1 MKPKVSSNKDFKRKQ
16 IERYIGDKKI
26 ASLLIKRG
34 CSSLSDV
41 KSYINPEYYSP
52 TGCEEFPDLMNA
64 AQFIIDRIEKNKKIL
79 IYGDYDVDGITS
91 TSILKGGLSFLTE
104 NVYYHIPDRF
114 KEGYGLNRDVIEE
127 YSDRVDLIIS
137 CDCGITNHKE
147 VEFAR
152 KMGLEIVVTD
162 HHDLPEKLPNAD
174 YVLSPRLLS
183 ENHKAYWLPGAGM
196 AFFLLKA
203 IYKKLGLSGK
213 EQKYY
218 DLLLLA
224 IIADVVP
231 LVGEN
236 RYLYQIGIKYLRNT
250 NRIGLKTLYKELNIS
265 AADINEQ
272 VLGFQLGPVLNSPG
286 RMDDA
291 SKGLK
296 LLLTDNKIEAAE
308 FTAELI
314 DINRRRKK
322 ITSEIVKDLEKNIS
336 TEQRTMVSYNPD
348 WHQGVIGIAAGR
360 ISENYNIPAVLMTK
374 NKTED
379 LITASARSVEGVNIN
394 EIIKQCSDL
403 LVKHGGHAAAA
414 GFSLKPSQLEKL
426 KIRLNQLLNSSM
438 INLSSSYN
446 PEADIELKLEEIDE
460 EFYSKLRMM
469 APFGE
474 ANPEPVFSAKGL
486 DIISSRIIAEN
497 HKKLVLSDGS
507 NHFTALWWWAEEIKI
522 KEELKVLYTLN
533 ENIYNGSRN
542 LQLEIKSL
550 VGEEAKKTKKEKSA
564 GIKLEV
570 RDFRN
575 RNIKEADAGKEGTAY
590 FLEGGIEK
598 NIYPLINRSY
608 YKKAKCISFL
618 SLPPSADILT
628 EAVVMTGAEYIEI
641 YSAAENIKNI
651 REFIKKLSAMIK
663 YVFANENRIFS
674 IEKAALFLSEQENTV
689 RRGIDYLTGRGFIDY
704 EYLDYNNLVVSKNG
718 IERPSKARI
727 AWKYLNK
734 LLEESRAFR
743 RYILSADKEDIKKL
757 IISKLTEERK

>member
-1 MKPKVSSNKDFKRKQ
+1 MKSKVSSNRDFKRKQ
-16 IERYIGDKKI
+16 IERYIGNKKI

-34 CSSLSDV
+34 FSSLSDV
-41 KSYINPEYYSP
+41 KSYINPEYYDAAD
-52 TGCEEFPDLMNA
+52 CEEFPDLMNA

-91 TSILKGGLSFLTE
+91 TSILTGGLSDLTE

-114 KEGYGLNRDVIEE
+114 KEGYGLNRDVIEA

-152 KMGLEIVVTD
+152 KMGLEIVITD
-162 HHDLPEKLPNAD
+162 HHELPEKLPNAD
-174 YVLSPRLLS
+174 YVLSPRLLP
-183 ENHKAYWLPGAGM
+183 ENHRAYWLPGAGM

-203 IYKKLGLSGK
+203 LYKKLGLSGK
-213 EQKYY
+213 EKEYY

-236 RYLYQIGIKYLRNT
+236 RYLYQIGLKYLKNT
-250 NRIGLKTLYKELNIS
+250 DRIGLKTLYKELNIS
-265 AADINEQ
+265 AGDINEQ

-291 SKGLK
+291 AKGLK
-296 LLLTDNKIEAAE
+296 LLLTDSKIEAAE
-308 FTAELI
+308 LTAELI
-314 DINRRRKK
+314 DINRRRKT
-322 ITSEIVKDLEKNIS
+322 ITSEIVKDLENNMS
-336 TEQRTMVSYNPD
+336 TEQRALIRYNPD

-360 ISENYNIPAVLMTK
+360 ISENYNIPTVLMTK
-374 NKTED
+374 NKTGE

-403 LVKHGGHAAAA
+403 LVKYGGHAAAA

-426 KIRLNQLLNSSM
+426 KIRLNQLLNCSM
-438 INLSSSYN
+438 INLSSSYK
-446 PEADIELKLEEIDE
+446 PKADIELKFNEIDE
-460 EFYSKLRMM
+460 DFYSKLRMM

-474 ANPEPVFSAKGL
+474 ANPEPIFSVNGIK
-486 DIISSRIIAEN
+486 IISSRIIAEN
-497 HKKLVLSDGS
+497 HKKFVLSDGL
-507 NHFTALWWWAEEIKI
+507 NHFTALWWWADEVKI
-522 KEELKVLYTLN
+522 KEKIRVLYTLN
-533 ENIYNGSRN
+533 ENIYNGSRS

-550 VGEEAKKTKKEKSA
+550 IETETEKIKKEKSA
-564 GIKLEV
+564 DIKLEV

-575 RNIKEADAGKEGTAY
+575 KNIKDAEAGKEGTAY
-590 FLEGGIEK
+590 FLEGRTEE
-598 NIYPLINRSY
+598 NIYPLINRFY
-608 YKKAKCISFL
+608 YKKAKCIAFL
-618 SLPPSADILT
+618 SIPPSADILA

-651 REFIKKLSAMIK
+651 EEFIKKLTAMIK
-663 YVFANENRIFS
+663 YVFVNENRIFS

-689 RRGIDYLTGRGFIDY
+689 RRGIDYLSGRGFIDY

-718 IERPSKARI
+718 IERPSKTRI

-743 RYILSADKEDIKKL
+743 RYILSADTEDIKNL
-757 IISKLTEERK
+757 IISKLNEERK